1 MVVVKRDRQDILLAD
16 TGMRPVISSV
26 LRKWTLSVM
35 LFIATFKL
43 VKTLEVL
50 FFFGV
55 FIGLQLVYVAV
66 PLIEA
71 IRLRRPKAG
80 KNG

>member
-1 MVVVKRDRQDILLAD
+1 
-16 TGMRPVISSV
+16 
-26 LRKWTLSVM
+26 M